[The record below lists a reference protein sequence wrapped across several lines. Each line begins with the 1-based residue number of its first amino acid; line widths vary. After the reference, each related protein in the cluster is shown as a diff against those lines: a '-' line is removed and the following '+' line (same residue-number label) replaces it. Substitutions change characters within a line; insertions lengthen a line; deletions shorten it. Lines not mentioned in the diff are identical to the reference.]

1 MGHGEGQMR
10 QVCNTTPLPR
20 LIVML
25 LAIFV
30 GAMSTHANA
39 VTPRDF
45 GGKGDVITVRDGAI
59 AQATTAFR
67 SNSAAF
73 TSADVGKAIVVSGA
87 GNGGGAL
94 VTKIQGFVSAK
105 QVTLADSASANVSAA
120 LTYYGTDDTAALR
133 SCVYQGTTKGGECTI
148 PDGVTF
154 MISSTKSTIAP
165 IDAGNNPIQRGTING
180 HGRLIF
186 APQGTLTGGTN
197 DRFFYVTSREGH
209 PSPIAGPI
217 QKGATSFRVKDP
229 SAAAALSAGDWVI
242 VTEMDSVAGD
252 VVYVDWMEVAA
263 VEGDVV
269 RTAKPFRMAFPN
281 ARPYEGPPKHF
292 GLTFRKVGPIT
303 SNITI
308 RDITIIIPKIVQE
321 KHGLVA
327 IDTRDTRGMVISN
340 VSCQDN
346 SGNCFAGYMDDSMTF
361 IDNNLNGTVYSEFAG
376 AINAN
381 ISRNHVN
388 EPNKE
393 LSLSGPPTTGG
404 LEIDFGTAFS
414 AVEANVS
421 GPSRQVC
428 LMFVPGVHDTVISG
442 NTCDLVTFGSGAACI
457 LARGGYR
464 LTITKNVC
472 KGATG
477 AGKGI
482 DVGDATNLRA
492 PILSDGNVVLNNR
505 VEGFPTPYSCGV
517 GRLRSDKCD
526 YGR

>member
-1 MGHGEGQMR
+1 MGMEERKMR
-10 QVCNTTPLPR
+10 QFSNTKPLSI
-20 LIVML
+20 LIVTL
-25 LAIFV
+25 FAVFV
-30 GAMSTHANA
+30 GAMSTPANA

-45 GGKGDVITVRDGAI
+45 GGKGDVITLRDGAI
-59 AQATTAFR
+59 TQATTAFR
-67 SNSAAF
+67 SSSAAF
-73 TSADVGKAIVVSGA
+73 TSADVGKAMVVSGA

-94 VTKIQGFVSAK
+94 VTKIQGFVSGK
-105 QVTLADSASANVSAA
+105 QVTLADSASANVVGA
-120 LTYYGTDDTAALR
+120 LTYYGTDDTAAIR

-148 PDGVTF
+148 GDDLTF
-154 MISSTKSTIAP
+154 MVSNTKSTIAP
-165 IDAGNNPIQRGTING
+165 IDAGNNPIRRGAING
-180 HGRLIF
+180 HGKLIF

-197 DRFFYVTSREGH
+197 DRFLYVTSREGH

-252 VVYVDWMEVAA
+252 VVYVDWMEVSA
-263 VEGDVV
+263 VEGDVIS
-269 RTAKPFRMAFPN
+269 TAKPFRMAFPN

-308 RDITIIIPKIVQE
+308 RDITIIIPEIVQE
-321 KHGLVA
+321 KHGLVGIA
-327 IDTRDTRGMVISN
+327 ARDTLGTVISN
-340 VSCQDN
+340 VSCQDA
-346 SGNCFAGYMDDSMTF
+346 SGNCFAGYMDKGLIF
-361 IDNNLNGTVYSEFAG
+361 VDNDVNGTVYSEFA
-376 AINAN
+376 AQVDAN
-381 ISRNHVN
+381 ISRNHVS

-393 LSLSGPPTTGG
+393 LSLPGPPTTGG
-404 LEIDFGTAFS
+404 LEVDFGTAFS
-414 AVEANVS
+414 AVEGNIS
-421 GPSRQVC
+421 GPTRQVC
-428 LMFVPGVHDTVISG
+428 LMLLPGVHDTVVSG

-505 VEGFPTPYSCGV
+505 VQGFPTPYSCEV
-517 GRLRSDKCD
+517 GRLRTDKCD